1 LNVVFFKAD
10 VVMLSV
16 LEPQAVADTNIALYG
31 VPMKIVEVGM
41 MFGTVFLN
49 SMLPVLTEAMKKG
62 VAELEPLVKK
72 AYSLLFF
79 FGAGTALFLAVAAAP
94 VVEFISNAN
103 YVADGPSGYDSVDA
117 MHIVAFVFFFFFLSS
132 LFTYLLVAAGEQ
144 KRLLKINGGIAVAN
158 IIGNALVIP
167 THSFVGAAAVTL
179 VSQIFLLFLTAR
191 AAGRV
196 VGSTMFFL
204 KETLAVSGLALGSS
218 AICFFVL
225 RNVSDM

>member
-1 LNVVFFKAD
+1 
-10 VVMLSV
+10 
-16 LEPQAVADTNIALYG
+16 
-31 VPMKIVEVGM
+31 MKIVEVGM

-62 VAELEPLVKK
+62 AAELEPLVKK

-117 MHIVAFVFFFFFLSS
+117 MRIVAFVFFFFFLSS
-132 LFTYLLVAAGEQ
+132 LSTYLLVAAGEQ
-144 KRLLKINGGIAVAN
+144 KRLLKINGIIALAN
-158 IIGNALVIP
+158 IVGNALVIP
-167 THSFVGAAAVTL
+167 AYSFVGAAAVTL
-179 VSQIFLLFLTAR
+179 VSQVFLLFLTAR
-191 AAGRV
+191 AAGRA
-196 VGSTMFFL
+196 VGTATFFA
-204 KETLAVSGLALGSS
+204 KETFAVSMLALGSS

-225 RNVSDM
+225 RDLPNLGNFATLSIAAVGFGVPYLAGGALLKKLG